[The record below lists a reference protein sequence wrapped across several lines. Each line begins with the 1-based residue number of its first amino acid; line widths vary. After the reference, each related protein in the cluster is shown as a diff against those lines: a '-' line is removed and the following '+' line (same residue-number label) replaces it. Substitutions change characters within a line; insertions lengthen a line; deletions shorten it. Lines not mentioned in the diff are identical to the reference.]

1 MAENSN
7 SNYRW
12 YVLRAISGK
21 EQKVKEY
28 IEAACQNAGLD
39 EYVSQVL
46 IPTEKVVQL
55 RGTKKTV
62 KEKPLLPGYVLVEAD
77 LCDECYPRLRNVPNV
92 LGFLSVTKV
101 MKPARVRQAD
111 INKLFGK
118 IEEVDELAQ
127 IDETYIVGEKVKVIE
142 GPFNGFTGTIEEV
155 QADKKKLKVIV
166 VIFDRQTPLEL
177 AFNQVEKE

>member
-1 MAENSN
+1 MAENN
-7 SNYRW
+7 FKW

-21 EQKVKEY
+21 EQKVREY

-39 EYVSQVL
+39 QYVSQVL
-46 IPTEKVVQL
+46 IPTEKVVQM

-62 KEKPLLPGYVLVEAD
+62 KEKPLLPGYVLVEAN

-92 LGFLSVTKV
+92 LGFLSNTKD
-101 MKPARVRQAD
+101 MKPSPVRQAD

-118 IEEVDELAQ
+118 IEENDAPVLVN
-127 IDETYIVGEKVKVIE
+127 ETYLVGEKVKVND
-142 GPFNGFTGTIEEV
+142 GPFSGFTGTIEDV
-155 QADKKKLKVIV
+155 QADKRKLKVIV

-177 AFNQVEKE
+177 AFDQVEKE

>member
-1 MAENSN
+1 MENSN
-7 SNYRW
+7 NNYQW

-62 KEKPLLPGYVLVEAD
+62 KEKPLLPGYVLVEAN

-92 LGFLSVTKV
+92 LGFLSVTKD
-101 MKPARVRQAD
+101 M
-111 INKLFGK
+111 
-118 IEEVDELAQ
+118 
-127 IDETYIVGEKVKVIE
+127 
-142 GPFNGFTGTIEEV
+142 
-155 QADKKKLKVIV
+155 
-166 VIFDRQTPLEL
+166 
-177 AFNQVEKE
+177 

>member
-1 MAENSN
+1 MENSN
-7 SNYRW
+7 NNYRW

-55 RGTKKTV
+55 RGTKKTI
-62 KEKPLLPGYVLVEAD
+62 KEKPLLPGYVLVEAN

-92 LGFLSVTKV
+92 LGFLSVTKD
-101 MKPARVRQAD
+101 MKPAPV
-111 INKLFGK
+111 LFGK
-118 IEEVDELAQ
+118 IEEVEELSQLEEA
-127 IDETYIVGEKVKVIE
+127 YLVGEKVKVIE